1 MKKNRLIVLG
11 LIGLV
16 LGAGLS
22 GCIISTSPGTKD
34 VIVMNPGETKVFEVN
49 GFSLHSP
56 TSLCEWYIDRYDGDP
71 AWEEGTSLVFT
82 VNPEGEKS
90 NKVKIAFT
98 YSMLLYTEHPE
109 GYWGWEW
116 VPVDHR
122 EWNIRIPRNTAPVW
136 DGDYYIESSSDI
148 ENLNG
153 YTGITGKLAISDS
166 DIKDLSGLEN
176 LSSVGG
182 LSILNNDALTSLK
195 GLENI
200 TSIDGGLWFYANPAL
215 KSLAELGNIT
225 SIEGD
230 ISFYY
235 NSALTSLTGLENIT
249 SVSGDLYIRD
259 NRALT
264 SLTGLENITSVGG
277 DLTINYNPAL
287 TSLAGLGNI
296 TSVGGDLVI
305 RDFYQSLTSLTGLQN
320 ITSVGGDLDIE
331 HNSVLTSLG
340 LAALQY
346 VGSDFL
352 VKYNSM
358 LCRSL
363 AEELRD
369 QVLAG
374 AGIGGEVTIIGNKDC
389 TTP

>member
-1 MKKNRLIVLG
+1 MKISRLIFIG
-11 LIGLV
+11 LLGLV
-16 LGAGLS
+16 LAANLS

-34 VIVMNPGETKVFEVN
+34 VILMRPGETKVFKVN
-49 GFSLHSP
+49 GLSLNSP
-56 TSLCEWYIDRYDGDP
+56 TSLCEWYIERYDGDP
-71 AWEEGTSLVFT
+71 HWEEGTSLVFT

-109 GYWGWEW
+109 GYWGWGW

-122 EWNIRIPRNTAPVW
+122 VWNIRIPRNTEPVW

-153 YTGITGKLAISDS
+153 YTDITGKLAISDS

-200 TSIDGGLWFYANPAL
+200 TSIDGVLWFYANPAL
-215 KSLAELGNIT
+215 KSLAALGNVT

-249 SVSGDLYIRD
+249 SVDGDLYIRN

-277 DLTINYNPAL
+277 DLTIVYSPAL
-287 TSLAGLGNI
+287 TSLAELGNI

-305 RDFYQSLTSLTGLQN
+305 RDSYQSLTSLTGLKN
-320 ITSVGGDLDIE
+320 ITSVGGDLFISY
-331 HNSVLTSLG
+331 NNALTSLG
-340 LAALQY
+340 LASLQN
-346 VGSDFL
+346 VGSDFTIS
-352 VKYNSM
+352 YNPM
-358 LCRSL
+358 LCISL
-363 AEELRD
+363 AEELMN

-374 AGIGGEVTIIGNKDC
+374 GGIGGEISIKGNKGC
-389 TTP
+389 